1 MRVSREAAI
10 LLIVCAIYA
19 IAGFSV
25 YSDWVALP
33 SPPFGGDYY
42 YQHGQITRMYETGPL
57 EWFGSSNG
65 LGDRPGYF
73 PVYGILVTIFGKM
86 FGLEPLHAML
96 YFNLLVPYLCVFAFF
111 FLCRE
116 LFEDDMV
123 AMVLALL
130 AFPGSIVLK
139 YTDFTPLVIVPLF
152 LLFLLRFYKEQK
164 MENAIPL
171 GIFYGILGLS
181 HSSGFPI
188 ATALFLAA
196 SACVLWKKHK
206 AGEINQK
213 ELLPFVATFII
224 GFAIAM
230 IYWWEPLF
238 IYHMS
243 TNLQSE
249 VWSLHD
255 LRMQDVAFDTA
266 SNLITA
272 LFFNFSNEEGAIRSL
287 LLLAGLGLAAYK
299 KLWEKYTPLLA
310 AFALVLAINFSFLIT
325 APLFDIQFI
334 PGYVFALYTS
344 VFGMLMGGI
353 ALREFSEWKPE
364 WWKYASIALAL
375 LLVFLTYE
383 NYHAVENSQYYSVA
397 VEGLS
402 PNKVEMAGWIR
413 ENTDVHDTIL
423 STNEISFLL
432 NALTGRELV
441 VSRRAQND
449 VYMDDFDDRQ
459 MAAAVILY
467 GNDIEERKRL
477 LKEYG
482 VDYIYVDYYW
492 ENSEYTHEGG
502 GTQPFDPLL
511 AVESP
516 EYQELLDENGVK
528 YFVQRGWLDPSV
540 KGTSVRTYDLIYISW
555 ENYDFN
561 GYGAWGQEL
570 DPYLEPVWV
579 FTEQGY
585 TLAVLY
591 KVNLG

>member
-1 MRVSREAAI
+1 MRVSREVAI

-19 IAGFSV
+19 MVGFSI
-25 YSDWVALP
+25 YSDWIALP

-42 YQHGQITRMYETGPL
+42 YQHGQIARMYETGPL

-65 LGDRPGYF
+65 LGDRPAYF
-73 PVYGILVTIFGKM
+73 PVYGIVVTIFGKV
-86 FGLEPLHAML
+86 FGLEPLNAMF
-96 YFNLLVPYLCVFAFF
+96 YFNLLVPYLSVFAFF
-111 FLCRE
+111 FLARE
-116 LFEDDMV
+116 LFEDERV

-130 AFPGSIVLK
+130 AFPGSLVFK

-152 LLFLLRFYKEQK
+152 LLFLLRFYREQK

-196 SACVLWKKHK
+196 SAYVLWGKHNK
-206 AGEINQK
+206 GELKQK
-213 ELLPFVATFII
+213 DIFPFAVAAII
-224 GFAIAM
+224 GFAM
-230 IYWWEPLF
+230 SMVYWWEPLF
-238 IYHMS
+238 TYHMS

-255 LRMQDVAFDTA
+255 LRMQDVAFATA
-266 SNLITA
+266 SNIVTN
-272 LFFNFSNEEGAIRSL
+272 LFFNFSNPEGATRSL

-299 KLWEKYTPLLA
+299 KLWEKYASLVA
-310 AFALVLAINFSFLIT
+310 AFTLVLAINLSFLIT
-325 APLFDIQFI
+325 APLFDLQFI

-344 VFGMLMGGI
+344 VLGILVGGI
-353 ALREFSEWKPE
+353 ALKEFSGWKPE
-364 WWKYASIALAL
+364 WWKYISIALVL
-375 LLVFLTYE
+375 LLVFLAYE
-383 NYHAVENSQYYSVA
+383 SYHSVENGPYYSVA

-402 PNKVEMAGWIR
+402 PNKVEMAEWIM

-423 STNEISFLL
+423 STNEIGFLI

-449 VYMDDFDDRQ
+449 AYMNDFDDRQ

-492 ENSEYTHEGG
+492 EDSEYAHEGG

-511 AVESP
+511 AVDSP
-516 EYQELLDENGVK
+516 EYREMLDENGVI
-528 YFVQRGWLDPSV
+528 YFTQRGWLDPSV

-561 GYGAWGQEL
+561 GYGAWNYEL
-570 DPYLEPVWV
+570 DQYLEPVWV